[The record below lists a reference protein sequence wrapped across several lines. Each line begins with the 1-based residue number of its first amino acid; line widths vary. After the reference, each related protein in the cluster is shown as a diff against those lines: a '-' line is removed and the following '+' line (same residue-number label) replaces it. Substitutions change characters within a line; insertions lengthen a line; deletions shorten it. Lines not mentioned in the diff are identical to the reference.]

1 MPSFGAPNRMPT
13 SVSRNKGFTRMPG
26 NSVVLATDKER
37 LKILSVSRTSIQLL
51 LEAADNLA
59 ALPILGRVIRALHA
73 QLQRRGPFNCALWPF
88 FRCGHKIHTKW
99 LNFRFQ
105 TVRDELAK
113 HFC

>member
-1 MPSFGAPNRMPT
+1 MPT

-59 ALPILGRVIRALHA
+59 ALPGMRDGAPRLGVINLYWGAERPLTWPGGDGRAPSRCCSA
-73 QLQRRGPFNCALWPF
+73 PCAATSEPTRR
-88 FRCGHKIHTKW
+88 RS
-99 LNFRFQ
+99 
-105 TVRDELAK
+105 
-113 HFC
+113 

>member
-1 MPSFGAPNRMPT
+1 MNCEPHFKFSRAMPSFGAPNRMPT

-59 ALPILGRVIRALHA
+59 ALPGMRDGAPRLGVINLYWGAERPLTWPGGS
-73 QLQRRGPFNCALWPF
+73 RG
-88 FRCGHKIHTKW
+88 I
-99 LNFRFQ
+99 
-105 TVRDELAK
+105 
-113 HFC
+113 